1 MLLRFTKM
9 HGLGNDFM
17 VVDAVT
23 QKIFFS
29 KEMIRRLGDRHFGI
43 GFDQLLVV
51 EPPYDPEL
59 DFHYRIFNQDGSE
72 VQMCGNGARCFV
84 RFVTEHELTNKREI
98 KVSTMAGTLTLK
110 LNSDDSVTVN
120 MGKPVLELSKIP
132 VANVQGEPL
141 YPLVL
146 ENKEYLFFPV
156 SMGNPHAVFFVDEI
170 LEDEFFKVGKALQ
183 DHEFFPEKVN
193 VEFAVQKDPNSFEVR
208 VFERGCGET
217 LACGTGACAS
227 AVSSFLNGYTKR
239 NVTVELLGGKLEIEW
254 NKENNH
260 VYMTGPA
267 KTVFDGNLYINCD
280 LKEEM

>member
-170 LEDEFFKVGKALQ
+170 LEDDFFKVGKALQ

-217 LACGTGACAS
+217 LACGTGACA
-227 AVSSFLNGYTKR
+227 G
-239 NVTVELLGGKLEIEW
+239 
-254 NKENNH
+254 
-260 VYMTGPA
+260 
-267 KTVFDGNLYINCD
+267 DQ
-280 LKEEM
+280 

>member
-193 VEFAVQKDPNSFEVR
+193 VEFAIQKDPNSFEVR

-217 LACGTGACAS
+217 LACGTGACAV
-227 AVSSFLNGYTKR
+227 AVAALERGLCHGE
-239 NVTVELLGGKLEIEW
+239 VEINLKGGKLRVNRNSAGE
-254 NKENNH
+254 
-260 VYMTGPA
+260 VMMTGPA
-267 KTVFDGNLYINCD
+267 TTVYEGTI
-280 LKEEM
+280 EI